1 MTCRRWLSENGYEDV
16 LGKIDLAIQR
26 IQVKGSR
33 QRRNWWDILSGDAAG
48 NPRVREGIEFPVL
61 RVAQIRQ
68 GKPVTPGALFRNDRE
83 QPPPS
88 GLPLDGGTNIYR
100 SQRRRRCPLD
110 DRVPRI
116 NGSPSSTHSSSGKDS
131 APLPRSGPSAGS
143 LLGAPPGRC
152 TATWALVRPTF
163 GVSSPRL

>member
-83 QPPPS
+83 QPPPVRATARWRHKH
-88 GLPLDGGTNIYR
+88 LPQPAKTTLSAGR
-100 SQRRRRCPLD
+100 S
-110 DRVPRI
+110 
-116 NGSPSSTHSSSGKDS
+116 S
-131 APLPRSGPSAGS
+131 APYKRVA
-143 LLGAPPGRC
+143 
-152 TATWALVRPTF
+152 V
-163 GVSSPRL
+163 